1 MRKLDGTA
9 SLAKKQ
15 RADTITERKDEL
27 EALRE
32 SWERIGNRHLERHHF
47 EPTLDRRSLLDQ
59 GIDREPTIH
68 LGKAA
73 AAPITVAGGSKPA
86 SYQKAANAQSKSRF
100 CKAVRAT
107 L

>member
-1 MRKLDGTA
+1 MRKVDETEF
-9 SLAKKQ
+9 SAKKE
-15 RADTITERKDEL
+15 RADIVTERKGEL

-86 SYQKAANAQSKSRF
+86 SYQKAAKPVSHL
-100 CKAVRAT
+100 VVVEY
-107 L
+107 